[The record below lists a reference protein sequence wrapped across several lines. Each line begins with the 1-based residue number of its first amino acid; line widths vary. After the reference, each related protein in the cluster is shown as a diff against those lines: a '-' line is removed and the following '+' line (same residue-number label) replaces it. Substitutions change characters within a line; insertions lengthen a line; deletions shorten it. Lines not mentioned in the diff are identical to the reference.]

1 MRYLTPQSTNT
12 VTIHFDVGFSTLPTS
27 STITS
32 AGYTTVEQL
41 VADANKKFGVKA
53 IGNSFDPI
61 FDANGKLMFRA
72 GDSYTFTF
80 DTTSTATKNAS
91 LAELNA
97 IFKGMKRYG
106 YSPTQHTFIR
116 MLNGKLM
123 ATNVNWSETNY
134 FASTLASAMSATVT
148 NAHIYTKWGDS
159 KFDVQ
164 YYDTDGIKVAGIG
177 GPTGWNDELKYPT
190 KADYPTAVFEDPY
203 KIYMTSRMYPN
214 SLDPDCATPLTAG
227 LTLSQFVN
235 QLTGY
240 GTSTHDYDLNFI
252 NPGQHYELV
261 CKTQEVKVSF
271 DVTYQPNGATGTA
284 QKVTYDNLAATAGA
298 KPTGWT
304 DKVGHTFL
312 GWAKTSGATT
322 ADYAVGAALTNIGG
336 NGTPADGGNYTLYAV
351 WKPNEY
357 TVTYNYNKPSGVT
370 ANPGSWP
377 ANGKVNHGSNYTISS
392 NTPTLTGYRF
402 DGWATTAAG
411 AVAYAKGAT
420 INNVTANVNLYA
432 KWTAMYTV
440 SYNGNGST
448 SGSAPASSTV
458 AAGSSYTVAAN
469 TFTKTGAVFQGWN
482 TAANGSGTAYA
493 PGASFTVNANTT
505 LYAQWATNPA
515 ISFNANTPSGA
526 VTSVTGLPGSTTVTY
541 NTPYTLPTTT
551 PSVMGY
557 TFAGWKIANAGTTY
571 AAGGKTGNITTATV
585 FYAQWT
591 ERTGFSAVFYDKSSG
606 ASDGTAY
613 NTQSNKNWTAQITLP
628 TAPTKT
634 GYTFGGWFLQKDSN
648 GSGTGT
654 QFSAAKGFNQ
664 LWLDAQKAGQANEST
679 TTIKLYAK
687 WTEKDRVTFTLNPN
701 GGQYKGTTGVD
712 TTSNILNGG
721 SFTIPTN
728 VTNPTRVGYNFAGWT
743 ENAAGT
749 GTVYQAGAV
758 FNNLTTSKTLYAKWN
773 AASVTFTF
781 EKGATD
787 VTALKTP
794 DPYTMSANYGSNLA
808 VPAGST
814 VYARTGF
821 THGGWSYTNASNA
834 NATVAAA
841 GASVAVANFKIVWS
855 GDSAAGTLKG
865 TAVLT
870 AIWNPYTYTIQWNAN
885 GGSPNTTTANVQPT
899 TTVNVPASNPSR
911 SGYTF
916 KGWNTAADGSGKVVT
931 SGSAVNAIFNLSGV
945 ASGATLPLYAQWEEN
960 KVQIRFY
967 SDNYSTLQFAG
978 TGYTDGTILYVG
990 AATGAIYASATATT
1004 PISGRN
1010 ISGGVTPVIDS
1021 NHEYSATS
1029 GSKWA
1034 VGAYSGTAVAAAN
1047 IGAGGKLTV
1056 PKTGGLYTTA
1066 DYYLTVSPKG
1076 IGFTVEYYFQDVNS
1090 DTTYTINAS
1099 ATTSDTAPFG
1109 YVVTAGTTAGTA
1121 GTTITIVRK
1130 SFTGFTYD
1138 DAKTGTAKSITIGG
1152 TPAGNVIK
1160 LYFKRNVNTVHVEYS
1175 GDVPAGAVY
1184 TPASQDV
1191 KYGATVNL
1199 TVPATVT
1206 GYTFTGWK
1214 VVSGGVTISSNS
1226 FTMPNNAVS
1235 IEGVWA
1241 KNKFNVTFK
1250 NSNTSQ
1256 GTLSGTTSYSLSFDE
1271 HLAAVPTAT
1280 AKVGYY
1286 FLGWEVHENCT
1297 TSGNESTGTNM
1308 GIVSTDALLGLDG
1321 TVATPWTCNGN
1332 AVMIARWG
1340 KTLSIVY
1347 TSPSTGGFTE
1357 VNGAVT
1363 SGVVTQPGTRYVNL
1377 QAGINLPQYG
1387 GAFDPAGDRNANN
1400 PKAKPGYKFTGW
1412 KFTADD
1418 GSTGTVQGYYNAG
1431 VFVRTGGANMPT
1443 VVNMSYEFEAVYV
1456 ETTQQLHFD
1465 NNVANMSGLT
1475 GTGATDV
1482 TAKTGESV
1490 TLPQNATYKMTT
1502 NPSAYELL
1510 GWTLDATYKEGT
1522 STLYTTSFTMTPGT
1536 KNPTLYNMAGVD
1548 FGYGVTLYPVFREKL
1563 VTITYT
1569 TATGSASMGTL
1580 SKNNEGTSFGMVSGT
1595 PAGSK
1600 PTAGTGHKFLG
1611 WFTDAAGTN
1620 PVPAPWVS
1628 ADNTLKPQK
1637 TGGVYATA
1645 TYYAKFEAEQYDI
1658 TFKVGDHGTWSDG
1671 TTADKGAKI
1680 TYNNAVGSARPGT
1693 TPATGYVFKQWVD
1706 QNGKTYSNA
1715 TLEALKIT
1723 GPGMVFTATWEER
1736 TGYTI
1741 IYNENGGTPH
1751 PANQSVS
1758 WTAVINTIMSN
1769 DAKNVSKQGYDFDGW
1784 YAKAD
1789 FSAGS
1794 KLTNTMTYAEALA
1807 AAGKTVNA
1815 DGTAELTLFAK
1826 WNEKSYT
1833 IHYNARYPEGTSPA
1847 IADKTVTWTQ
1857 ANLLASGF
1865 ETLTVP
1871 GYDFIKWSSTT
1882 ANTGMTVNNSTVFS
1896 ALYQS
1901 LFGTTDNTKT
1911 EITLYG
1917 IWDQKSFTV
1926 RFVDDKGADLRTPI
1940 SGLTWNDQIDYFDYA
1955 VSDGSA
1961 FLNGW
1966 KYTPAGGT
1974 QQTWLK
1980 SDGKLNVS
1988 AFDGTPTPADGATFI
2003 LTADLIKNAI
2013 FEIQFNTVDFMTNT
2027 PGTLDP
2033 NGIKQV
2039 GSVTGYMTPGQIA
2052 DITNLNTHDYIA
2064 EFERPDGTNRNA
2076 LLKGYV
2082 YQVVNWPAGAGRP
2095 DTKTTSI
2102 AADVVSGAKVT
2113 FVVYWVEKQF
2123 TVKYDLGS
2131 DAFGN
2136 PAPSTVVKPADKNV
2150 GWNSTNLTPTGS
2162 DVPVWEGYYP
2172 PKWQYKNASGS
2183 WVDVPAGAKFSAIAL
2198 NDDTLTSV
2206 TLRAKWEADQV
2217 RITYTTQTGGTAKSA
2232 DNVIN
2237 VPNHGSAYEDI
2248 NAVSGTPHAVT
2259 ATANAGYKFIGWYKD
2274 GVLVTSGATLTVVK
2288 TGDTFTSG
2296 TYEARFTPLGQID
2309 YTIEYWL
2316 EQLDG
2321 TYAQDP
2327 TLAPNGNGSG
2337 EENSTVVVTDAM
2349 KKNIK
2354 GFTYTPG
2361 VTGSIETIDP
2371 LVPGKVLKLYY
2382 VRNAY
2387 NVTVTPAAPGADAPE
2402 TLPVPV
2408 YPSTG
2413 ITSSSTEQKYGTP
2426 LVIPTMPAN
2435 DGWTFSWTVSY
2446 TEKGSTTAVTK
2457 TYANGANFTM
2467 PDGPVTIVGVWSRN
2481 GHNVAFRSDS
2491 TPGMGGTV
2499 TVKPGSSMPF
2509 TVSHGKNLLDA
2520 SSTGSSKNIT
2530 VTADYDFVF
2539 AGWSYVGADGVT
2551 YTTQD
2556 PDSVIINCDT
2566 TFTAIW
2572 AQTFFVSYG
2581 PGNGPNNHGGTGFTS
2596 TIVAD
2601 DEVSGNPNV
2610 NTIPLMIGG
2619 VDRTQNAPAAAGYR
2633 FVGWT
2638 WSINGTNYYWIA
2650 PSGAGYDTSSLR
2662 GTAGTLDFEVRSNVE
2677 FVAIWEALEQ
2687 DLIFSLG
2694 MPGETGT
2701 WTPSGI
2707 PGTAGTTGDYAV
2719 APKPRTDQVVTL
2731 LTAGDITRDNY
2742 TLEGWKIW
2750 TDANGDGV
2758 IQAGELSAQAYTG
2771 TFKMPAHSVVFVP
2784 VWSFDGLKINYAI
2797 GTPSGSTTVRGTL
2810 SSFGEPITD
2819 PNKAVAAGSTA
2830 TAKPGYKF
2838 VGWYLDA
2845 ECTIPLPTDLVN
2857 AWVTNS
2863 LDGTIIRSSKIAP
2876 HRPDGGWLPVTYYAL
2891 FAPAATE
2898 YTITYMVQDISGTG
2912 YNKLTSSKFTD
2923 IESEGT
2929 ADVTDPSNPAYA
2941 HLLDTTTGRY
2951 YGLKFVTGI
2960 TGELLRAF
2968 VKANGTTE
2976 LIVYYNRIPYDITY
2990 DLGTNGTATGTWT
3003 GNAGPSQA
3011 FGTVTVNVPGATL
3024 AGMSLAGWEAVW
3036 TDPTDGTEKKVA
3048 MPNSGAHFTM
3058 PYANVQVRAI
3068 WAKNVEF
3075 TILVYKLSY
3084 DENGKLVVTTEAI
3097 PTNWPN
3103 KFTTVEGTTVTI
3115 KPNGSTLTIT
3125 GSGTQTSSLPGT
3137 LPMPSCPGWAYVA
3150 GSCDPFGVYSTAGLG
3165 ANGEPIVLKIF
3176 YAPKTGYVIN
3186 YVVELDGK
3194 TINVGKRD
3202 KNVYWTTNDLAFTG
3216 SVSGIT
3222 GYEIEGYG
3230 WQYKDAAG
3238 NLHDIT
3244 AAMTYGNV
3252 VRGIHG
3258 VERDTIMSITLY
3270 AKLKARNYKVIWA
3283 DDTNGADSNY
3293 VEILTKNNFGWTS
3306 NVPLSDPATLNK
3318 YNKPGYKW
3326 MGWEVRP
3333 AGGATPTKY
3342 APGATI
3348 DLKTLAALLG
3358 ISDRDDSSSK
3368 NAIVLYAVWVKW
3380 APVTIEFYTNDGG
3393 TQVKLPDTVHFSE
3406 ADQVVYE
3413 GARYTVSEAI
3423 VKAHRPMGYTIP
3435 GTMPSLIAKAEGNIL
3450 KVIYNAISDFKL
3462 NLATNYGEEGTLAQI
3477 ITGLT
3482 WNEKPDAKATAEPTR
3497 VGYRLLDKPARWNTK
3512 ADGSGHSFDAD
3523 ATYAQIAAW
3532 IYGAG
3537 IDDMTV
3543 LEKGITLYAQWT
3555 LANDFEVIYDLNN
3568 DPEKNGNVLT
3578 VVPDNRTPIDVEE
3591 KLNMHNVGWN
3601 EGGFD
3606 KSNDAELDA
3615 APNGYEFAGWNTKA
3629 DGTGLQIDNTMTYK
3643 QVSEYLDPKHEQKKI
3658 VLYAQWKELV
3668 IEITYTVSNE
3678 EHGSID
3684 RFVDK
3689 VSAVTLQP
3697 VDEGSSAGTK
3707 LHSVATAKPGYHFV
3721 EWVLVTP
3728 EMKAQMLAQAGNTYA
3743 NVLKMLR
3750 DDKSELSIDKH
3761 ANDGRLYAATYMAR
3775 FERNAD
3781 ASVIYDANGGWGSID
3796 PTTTAH
3802 GLTFNLDGGSNFGMN
3817 HHTLK
3822 GWNTKPDGTG
3832 THYALGQTGLV
3843 MPEEGMKLYAEWGIN
3858 SYGVHVLPPKDG
3870 GSVNVG
3876 DTDVVWGEKI
3886 PQSYIDGL
3894 NPWADY
3900 GHSFAG
3906 WDYKMTNADTGEV
3919 TMGHVDD
3926 LSQLTVLGELELTPV
3941 FEGSYVVDGPP
3952 RTGDQAMTLSLEAL
3966 AGIAALM
3973 LLLLLVARRRREE
3986 EEEN

>member
-1 MRYLTPQSTNT
+1 MWSAQTVSTNYMDASQ
-12 VTIHFDVGFSTLPTS
+12 VAISGIGGNYNWDSELIYPKAEDYPSANLP
-27 STITS
+27 
-32 AGYTTVEQL
+32 AKYEMV
-41 VADANKKFGVKA
+41 NKK
-53 IGNSFDPI
+53 P
-61 FDANGKLMFRA
+61 
-72 GDSYTFTF
+72 
-80 DTTSTATKNAS
+80 TT
-91 LAELNA
+91 LNYPA
-97 IFKGMKRYG
+97 
-106 YSPTQHTFIR
+106 
-116 MLNGKLM
+116 L
-123 ATNVNWSETNY
+123 
-134 FASTLASAMSATVT
+134 
-148 NAHIYTKWGDS
+148 
-159 KFDVQ
+159 
-164 YYDTDGIKVAGIG
+164 DTDG
-177 GPTGWNDELKYPT
+177 
-190 KADYPTAVFEDPY
+190 
-203 KIYMTSRMYPN
+203 SH
-214 SLDPDCATPLTAG
+214 PLTADNKY
-227 LTLSQFVN
+227 TLGSWICEVMGFDGVIPSSTTYQAAGSGVN
-235 QLTGY
+235 SY
-240 GTSTHDYDLNFI
+240 WPASRFYFI
-252 NPGQHYELV
+252 AEEIKEEISY
-261 CKTQEVKVSF
+261 T
-271 DVTYQPNGATGTA
+271 VTYKPNGAASGSDQTI
-284 QKVTYDNLAATAGA
+284 TYDNLSATASA
-298 KPTGWT
+298 KPAGWT

-312 GWAKTSGATT
+312 GWAKTAGATA
-322 ADYAVGAALTNIGG
+322 ADFAAGAALTGVGG
-336 NGTPADGGNYTLYAV
+336 NGTPANGGTYTLYAV
-351 WKPNEY
+351 WKANEY
-357 TVTYNYNKPSGVT
+357 TITYNGNKPSGVS
-370 ANPGSWP
+370 ANPSGVP
-377 ANGKVNHGSNYTISS
+377 AAGKVNHGSNYTVSS
-392 NTPTLTGYRF
+392 ATPTLTGYRF
-402 DGWATTAAG
+402 DGWATSATG
-411 AVAYAKGAT
+411 AVAYAAGAT
-420 INNVTANVNLYA
+420 MSNVTANATLYA
-432 KWTAMYTV
+432 KWTAMFTV

-448 SGSAPASSTV
+448 SGTAPASSTV
-458 AAGSSYTVAAN
+458 AAGSTHTVAAN

-493 PGASFTVNANTT
+493 AGATFTVNANTT

-515 ISFNANTPSGA
+515 ISFNANTPAGA
-526 VTSVTGLPGSTTVTY
+526 VTAVTGLPGSTTVTY
-541 NTPYTLPTTT
+541 NTPYTLPTST

-571 AAGGKTGNITTATV
+571 AAGGTTGNITTATT
-585 FYAQWT
+585 FFAQWT
-591 ERTGFSAVFYDKSSG
+591 EKTGFSAVFYDQASG

-613 NTQSNKNWTAQITLP
+613 NTQSNKNWTSQITLP
-628 TAPTKT
+628 AAPTKT

-654 QFSAAKGFNQ
+654 QFSAAKGFNN
-664 LWLDAQKAGQANEST
+664 LWLDAQKAGVANEST

-701 GGQYKGTTGVD
+701 GGSYSGTTGV
-712 TTSNILNGG
+712 TTTPNILNGG
-721 SFTIPTN
+721 SYTIPTN
-728 VTNPTRVGYNFAGWT
+728 VTNPTRTGYNFAGWT

-758 FNNLTTSKTLYAKWN
+758 FNNLTSSKTLYAKWN
-773 AASVTFTF
+773 AAPVTFTF
-781 EKGATD
+781 EKGASD

-808 VPAGST
+808 VPAGNT
-814 VYARTGF
+814 VYTRTGF
-821 THGGWSYTNASNA
+821 NHGGWSYTNASNA
-834 NATVAAA
+834 AASVAAN
-841 GASVAVANFKIVWS
+841 GASVAVANFKIVWT
-855 GDSAAGTLKG
+855 GDSAQGNLVGKATL
-865 TAVLT
+865 TAV
-870 AIWNPYTYTIQWNAN
+870 WNPYTYTISWNAN
-885 GGSPNTTTANVQPT
+885 GGTPNNSTAGVQPT
-899 TTVNVPASNPSR
+899 TTINLPTAPSR

-916 KGWNTAADGSGKVVT
+916 KGWNTAADGTGKAVT
-931 SGSAVNAIFNLSGV
+931 GGAVQDTFSLAGV
-945 ASGATLPLYAQWEEN
+945 ASGATLTAYAQWEEN

-967 SDNYSTLQFAG
+967 SDNYSTLNFGGSA
-978 TGYTDGTILYVG
+978 YTDGTILYVG
-990 AATGAIYASATATT
+990 AATGAIYASATATS

-1047 IGAGGKLTV
+1047 VGAGGVLTV

-1090 DTTYTINAS
+1090 DTTYTINGS

-1109 YVVTAGTTAGTA
+1109 YTVTAGTTAGSA

-1152 TPAGNVIK
+1152 TPASNVIK
-1160 LYFKRNVNTVHVEYS
+1160 LYFKRNVNEVDVSYS
-1175 GDVPAGAVY
+1175 GDVPAGATY
-1184 TPASQDV
+1184 TPATQNV

-1199 TVPATVT
+1199 TVPSAVT
-1206 GYTFTGWK
+1206 GYTFTGWR

-1226 FTMPNNAVS
+1226 FTMPNNDVV
-1235 IEGVWA
+1235 IQGVWA

-1256 GTLSGTTSYSLSFDE
+1256 GSLSGTTNYSVDFGDQLPG
-1271 HLAAVPTAT
+1271 VPTAT
-1280 AKVGYY
+1280 GATGYY

-1297 TSGNESTGTNM
+1297 TSGNESTGTSM
-1308 GIVSTDALLGLDG
+1308 GIISSDALMG
-1321 TVATPWTCNGN
+1321 TEGAASTPWTCNGH

-1340 KTLSIVY
+1340 RVLTVIYKA
-1347 TSPSTGGFTE
+1347 PSTGGFAE
-1357 VNGAVT
+1357 KNGNMV
-1363 SGVVTQPGTRYVNL
+1363 SGVVTQPGTRYVGL
-1377 QAGINLPQYG
+1377 QNGWNLPQYG
-1387 GAFDPAGDRNANN
+1387 GELDPAGDRNASQ
-1400 PKAKPGYKFTGW
+1400 PKATPGYKFVGW
-1412 KFTADD
+1412 KFVADD
-1418 GSTGTVQGYYNAG
+1418 GAMGTVEGYYNSG
-1431 VFVRTGGANMPT
+1431 VFVRTGGDNMPT
-1443 VVNMSYEFEAVYV
+1443 VVDKTYEFEAVYE

-1465 NNVANMSGLT
+1465 NNVANISGLT

-1482 TAKTGESV
+1482 TAQTGQV
-1490 TLPQNATYKMTT
+1490 VNLPKDATYKMTT

-1522 STLYTTSFTMTPGT
+1522 SKLYTDSFTMTSGT

-1569 TATGSASMGTL
+1569 TANGSASMGTL

-1595 PAGSK
+1595 PAGSA

-1611 WFTDAAGTN
+1611 WFTDAAGTT
-1620 PVPAPWVS
+1620 PVPSAWV
-1628 ADNTLKPQK
+1628 DGTGKLTPQK

-1645 TYYAKFEAEQYDI
+1645 TYYAKFEADVYDV

-1671 TTADKGAKI
+1671 TTADKTASI
-1680 TYNNAVGSARPGT
+1680 TYNNAIDSARPGT

-1706 QNGKTYSNA
+1706 QDGKTYSNA
-1715 TLEALKIT
+1715 TLSSTKIT

-1736 TGYTI
+1736 TGFTI

-1751 PANQSVS
+1751 PGNQSVS

-1769 DAKNVSKQGYDFDGW
+1769 DAKNVTKQGYDFDGW
-1784 YAKAD
+1784 FVTAD
-1789 FSAGS
+1789 LAAAS

-1815 DGTAELTLFAK
+1815 DGTAELTLYAK

-1847 IADKTVTWTQ
+1847 IPDKTVTWTQ
-1857 ANLLASGF
+1857 ANMLASGF
-1865 ETLTVP
+1865 ETLNVP

-1882 ANTGMTVNNSTVFS
+1882 ANTGMTVTNSTVFS

-1901 LFGTTDNTKT
+1901 LFGNSDNTHT
-1911 EITLYG
+1911 EVTLYG

-1926 RFVDDKGADLRTPI
+1926 RFVDETGNDLRTPI
-1940 SGLTWNDQIDYFDYA
+1940 SGLTWNDQVDYFDYS
-1955 VSDGSA
+1955 VTDGSA

-1980 SDGKLNVS
+1980 TDGKLNVS
-1988 AFDGTPTPADGATFI
+1988 AFDGTPTPADGATFV
-2003 LTADLIKNAI
+2003 LTADLVKNAL
-2013 FEIQFNTVDFMTNT
+2013 FEIQFNTVDFMANT

-2136 PAPSTVVKPADKNV
+2136 PAPSTVTKPSDKNV
-2150 GWNSTNLTPTGS
+2150 GWNSTNLLPTGA
-2162 DVPVWEGYYP
+2162 DVPTWDGYYP
-2172 PKWQYKNASGS
+2172 PTWQYKNASGS

-2198 NDDTLTSV
+2198 NDDTVTSV

-2274 GVLVTSGATLTVVK
+2274 GVLVTSGATLTATK
-2288 TGDTFTSG
+2288 TGDTFTSV

-2327 TLAPNGNGSG
+2327 SLAPNGNGSG
-2337 EENSTVVVTDAM
+2337 EENSTVVVTNAM

-2413 ITSSSTEQKYGTP
+2413 ITSSSTEQKYGAA
-2426 LVIPTMPAN
+2426 LVIPTMPAE

-2446 TEKGSTTAVTK
+2446 TETGATAPVTQ
-2457 TYANGANFTM
+2457 TLGNGANFTM

-2499 TVKPGSSMPF
+2499 TVKAPATMPF
-2509 TVSHGKNLLDA
+2509 TVAHGKNLLDA
-2520 SSTGSSKNIT
+2520 SATGSSKNIT
-2530 VTADYDFVF
+2530 VTPDYDFVF

-2551 YTTQD
+2551 YTTLD

-2581 PGNGPNNHGGTGFTS
+2581 PGSGPNNHGGTGFTS

-2619 VDRTQNAPAAAGYR
+2619 TDRTQNAPAAAGYR

-2701 WTPSGI
+2701 WTPAGI
-2707 PGTAGTTGDYAV
+2707 PGTAGTTGDFAV

-2731 LTAGDITRDNY
+2731 LTAADITRANY

-2771 TFKMPAHSVVFVP
+2771 TFKMPAHSVTFVP

-2797 GTPSGSTTVRGTL
+2797 GTPDGATAVRGTL

-2819 PNKAVAAGSTA
+2819 PSKTVANGSTA

-2838 VGWYLDA
+2838 VGWFLDP
-2845 ECTIPLPTDLVN
+2845 ECTIPLGTDEAA
-2857 AWVTNS
+2857 AWVTNT
-2863 LDGTIIRSSKIAP
+2863 LEGTIIRSSKLAP
-2876 HRPDGGWLPVTYYAL
+2876 HRPAAGWAPVTYYAL

-2912 YNKLTSSKFTD
+2912 YNKLTSTKFSD

-2929 ADVTDPSNPAYA
+2929 ADVTDASNPAYA
-2941 HLLDTTTGRY
+2941 HLLDTTTGQY
-2951 YGLKFVTGI
+2951 YGLKFVQGI

-2976 LIVYYNRIPYDITY
+2976 LIVFYDRIAYDITY
-2990 DLGTNGTATGTWT
+2990 DLGTNGSATGTWT
-3003 GNAGPSQA
+3003 GEAGPAQA

-3024 AGMSLAGWEAVW
+3024 AGMSLSGWEAVW
-3036 TDPTDGTEKKVA
+3036 TDPTDGTEKRVS

-3068 WAKNVEF
+3068 WAKNMEF
-3075 TILVYKLSY
+3075 QILVYKLYY
-3084 DENGKLVVTTEAI
+3084 DENGKLVESTEAI

-3103 KFTTVEGTTVTI
+3103 RFTTIEGQTVTI
-3115 KPNGSTLTIT
+3115 RPGASTLTIN
-3125 GSGTQTSSLPGT
+3125 GSGTQTSSLPGS
-3137 LPMPSCPGWAYVA
+3137 LAMPSCPGWAYVA

-3165 ANGEPIVLKIF
+3165 ANGEPVILKLY
-3176 YAPKTGYVIN
+3176 YAPKTGYVVN
-3186 YVVELDGK
+3186 YVVEQGGSQ
-3194 TINVGKRD
+3194 TGVGKRD
-3202 KNVYWTTNDLAFTG
+3202 GVYWYTNDLAMKTEPT
-3216 SVSGIT
+3216 GIT
-3222 GYEIEGYG
+3222 GFEIEGYG

-3244 AAMTYGNV
+3244 AAMTYGNI

-3270 AKLKARNYKVIWA
+3270 AKLKARNYTVVWG
-3283 DDTNGADSNY
+3283 DDTNGADASY
-3293 VEILTKNNFGWTS
+3293 VEIKKDGTFVWTS
-3306 NVPLSDPATLNK
+3306 PVSLADPATMN
-3318 YNKPGYKW
+3318 YSKPGYKW

-3342 APGATI
+3342 APGATV

-3358 ISDRDDSSSK
+3358 ISDRDGSTSA
-3368 NAIVLYAVWVKW
+3368 NPIVLYAVWVKW
-3380 APVTIEFYTNDGG
+3380 APVTVEFYTNDGG
-3393 TQVKLPDTVHFSE
+3393 VEVKLPDTVHYSE

-3413 GARYTVSEAI
+3413 GARFTVSEA
-3423 VKAHRPMGYTIP
+3423 VVRAHRPMGYTIP

-3450 KVIYNAISDFKL
+3450 KVVYNAIADFKL

-3482 WNEKPDAKATAEPTR
+3482 WNEQPDAKATAEPTR

-3523 ATYAQIAAW
+3523 ATYAQIAEW
-3532 IYGAG
+3532 VYGAG

-3578 VVPDNRTPIDVEE
+3578 VVPDNRTPIDVEAN
-3591 KLNMHNVGWN
+3591 LNMHNVGWN

-3629 DGTGLQIDNTMTYK
+3629 DGTGLQIDNTMTYR
-3643 QVSEYLDPKHEQKKI
+3643 QLSEYLDPRHEQKQI
-3658 VLYAQWKELV
+3658 TLYAQWKELV

-3678 EHGSID
+3678 EHGTID
-3684 RFVDK
+3684 RVVDK

-3697 VDEGSSAGTK
+3697 VDDGSSAGTK

-3728 EMKAQMLAQAGNTYA
+3728 EMRAQMLAQAGNTYA

-3781 ASVIYDANGGWGSID
+3781 ASVTYDANGGWGSID

-3919 TMGHVDD
+3919 TTGHVDD
-3926 LSQLTVLGELELTPV
+3926 LSQLTVLGEIELTPV

-3952 RTGDQAMTLSLEAL
+3952 RTGDEPMALSLEAV

-3973 LLLLLVARRRREE
+3973 LLLLLIARRRREE
-3986 EEEN
+3986 EEENQ